1 MSNNP
6 AMMSG
11 SEHGPWR
18 VLATQE
24 IYRDPWVWLTK
35 DDVIRP
41 DGRPGTHT
49 ITRFKEGVSVLP
61 LDDDGFVF
69 LTEEFHYAQ
78 GRRGI
83 EVISG
88 GVETGED
95 LPTAA
100 ARELREE
107 VGIVAS
113 RWTPL
118 GVVDPLTSQAI
129 APMTM
134 FLVEGLSFVEASPDG
149 TESIRR
155 LRIPFAE
162 AVEMVMRSEITH
174 SGSCVLILKTA
185 RLLERR

>member
-1 MSNNP
+1 MNEPST
-6 AMMSG
+6 SWR
-11 SEHGPWR
+11 GPWQ
-18 VLATQE
+18 VLNTTE
-24 IYRDPWVWLTK
+24 IYRDPWLVLTK

-49 ITRFKEGVSVLP
+49 ITRLKDGVSVLP
-61 LDDDGFVF
+61 LDADGFVF

-78 GRRGI
+78 GRRAI

-88 GVETGED
+88 GVESDEE

-129 APMTM
+129 APISL
-134 FLVEGLSFVEASPDG
+134 FLAEGLSFVDASPDG
-149 TESIRR
+149 TETIQR
-155 LRIPFAE
+155 LRVPFAE
-162 AVEMVMRSEITH
+162 AVGMVMRGEITH
-174 SGSCVLILKTA
+174 SGSCVLILKAA
-185 RLLERR
+185 RLLELSAN